1 MVIGAPRGLPRSTA
15 PPAGAHDG
23 GMAEVEIAGVGQEQ
37 GSEDPVLLLRE
48 QGGARRYLA
57 IWIGAPEA
65 TALAAAEVAA
75 TLPRPLTHRLLLD
88 AVEAFGARL
97 VRVRLTELIEGQFH
111 AELDLTTADGG
122 TRAVSA
128 RASDAVTLA
137 VHQGCPIEASEEVL
151 DEAALPATAVATVG
165 GTEDEPDQA
174 DPAAAS
180 PDVEDEVERLRR
192 ELAEA
197 TPDDFKGEEE

>member
-1 MVIGAPRGLPRSTA
+1 
-15 PPAGAHDG
+15 
-23 GMAEVEIAGVGQEQ
+23 MAEVEVAGVGQEQ
-37 GSEDPVLLLRE
+37 GSEDPILLLRE
-48 QGGARRYLA
+48 RDGSRRYLA

-88 AVEAFGARL
+88 AVEAFGAQL
-97 VRVRLTELIEGQFH
+97 VRVRLTAVVEGQFH

-122 TRAVSA
+122 TRTVSA

-137 VHQGCPIEASEEVL
+137 VHQGCPIDASDDVL
-151 DEAALPATAVATVG
+151 ADAALPAGAVATVG
-165 GTEDEPDQA
+165 GPDDETEDVT
-174 DPAAAS
+174 AAS
-180 PDVEDEVERLRR
+180 TDVEDEIERLRR

-197 TPDDFKGEEE
+197 TPDDFRAEDE

>member
-1 MVIGAPRGLPRSTA
+1 
-15 PPAGAHDG
+15 
-23 GMAEVEIAGVGQEQ
+23 MAEVEIAGVGQEQ

-88 AVEAFGARL
+88 AVEAFGAQL
-97 VRVRLTELIEGQFH
+97 VRVRLTELVEGQFH
-111 AELDLTTADGG
+111 AELDIRTSDGG

-137 VHQGCPIEASEEVL
+137 VHQGCPIEVSEAVL
-151 DEAALPATAVATVG
+151 DEAALPASAVATVG
-165 GTEDEPDQA
+165 GTEDEPDEA
-174 DPAAAS
+174 DPIPGAAS

-192 ELAEA
+192 ALAEA
-197 TPDDFKGEEE
+197 TPDDFKADEE

>member
-1 MVIGAPRGLPRSTA
+1 MIGSGQGARRRPRTPVADHPHGGPVDGTGSS
-15 PPAGAHDG
+15 AHDG

-97 VRVRLTELIEGQFH
+97 VRVRLTELVEGQFH
-111 AELDLTTADGG
+111 AELDITTSDGG

-137 VHQGCPIEASEEVL
+137 VHQGCPIEVVRGGPRRGRPARERGG
-151 DEAALPATAVATVG
+151 DGRRHRGRARRGGPDPRRGLP
-165 GTEDEPDQA
+165 
-174 DPAAAS
+174 
-180 PDVEDEVERLRR
+180 
-192 ELAEA
+192 
-197 TPDDFKGEEE
+197 

>member
-1 MVIGAPRGLPRSTA
+1 
-15 PPAGAHDG
+15 
-23 GMAEVEIAGVGQEQ
+23 MAVVEVAGVGQEQ

-48 QGGARRYLA
+48 QGGGRRYLA

-88 AVEAFGARL
+88 AVEAFGASL
-97 VRVRLTELIEGQFH
+97 TGVRLTALVDGQFH
-111 AELDLTTADGG
+111 AELDLLTADGG

-137 VHQGCPIEASEEVL
+137 VHQGCPIDASEDVL
-151 DEAALPATAVATVG
+151 AEAALPANAVATVG
-165 GTEDEPDQA
+165 GTEDEPDEA
-174 DPAAAS
+174 DPTSPAA
-180 PDVEDEVERLRR
+180 DVEDEVEALRR
-192 ELAEA
+192 ALSDA
-197 TPDDFKGEEE
+197 TPDDFRTDKDDPDDKDQ

>member
-1 MVIGAPRGLPRSTA
+1 
-15 PPAGAHDG
+15 
-23 GMAEVEIAGVGQEQ
+23 MAEVEVAGVGQEQ

-48 QGGARRYLA
+48 RTGGRRYLA

-97 VRVRLTELIEGQFH
+97 TRVRLTALVDGQFH
-111 AELDLTTADGG
+111 AELDLVTPDGG
-122 TRAVSA
+122 TRRVSA

-137 VHQGCPIEASEEVL
+137 VHQGCSIEADEEVL
-151 DEAALPATAVATVG
+151 AEAALPANAVATVG
-165 GTEDEPDQA
+165 GAEDEPDDA
-174 DPAAAS
+174 DPATTA
-180 PDVEDEVERLRR
+180 DVEDEVEQLRR
-192 ELAEA
+192 ALSEA
-197 TPDDFKGEEE
+197 TPDDFRTDSGSDSDKE

>member
-1 MVIGAPRGLPRSTA
+1 
-15 PPAGAHDG
+15 
-23 GMAEVEIAGVGQEQ
+23 MAEVEVAGVGQEQ

-48 QGGARRYLA
+48 RTGGRRYLA

-97 VRVRLTELIEGQFH
+97 TGVRLTALVDGQFH
-111 AELDLTTADGG
+111 AELDLATSDGG

-137 VHQGCPIEASEEVL
+137 VHQGCPIEADEEVL
-151 DEAALPATAVATVG
+151 SEAALPATAVATVG
-165 GTEDEPDQA
+165 GAEDEPDEA
-174 DPAAAS
+174 DPTAATTA
-180 PDVEDEVERLRR
+180 DVEDEVEQLRR
-192 ELAEA
+192 ALSEA
-197 TPDDFKGEEE
+197 TPDDFRTDSDSGTDPDKE